1 MIAGKYST
9 NGFENT
15 GRGMR
20 RMTYACE
27 TCGFLFRRFGP
38 IDCCPS
44 CGSNQLHPADAAE
57 EKQLE
62 DKLMKEHQDGG
73 KS

>member
-1 MIAGKYST
+1 
-9 NGFENT
+9 
-15 GRGMR
+15 
-20 RMTYACE
+20 MTYACE